1 MTMGT
6 ASTMA
11 SMVEALGMTFSG
23 GAAIPAPDSRRK
35 VLAHMAGSRIVEMVH
50 EDLKLSNILVREAF
64 ENSIKVN
71 AAIGGSTNF
80 IVHLLAIAGRV
91 GVELDL
97 DDFDRLGSQLP
108 LLVNLMPAGKYL
120 MEDFYYAGGLP
131 VVIQELQDQLYMDA
145 LTVTGK
151 SLGENIAGTVCHN
164 RDVIAALDKPL
175 IEAAGLAVLRG
186 NLCEGGSII
195 KPSAASPE
203 LMQHRGRAVVFK
215 TIEDYNERIDSDDLD
230 VDENS
235 VLVLQNVGPV
245 GYPGMAEVGNMGLP
259 KKLLEKGVRDIVRIS
274 DGRMSGTAYGTV
286 VLHVAPEAAIGGNL
300 ALVRDGDMIELDVA
314 GRRLHL
320 DVSDEELAARRAAWQ
335 RPEPHDIRGYV
346 SLYTE
351 HVLQADKGVDFDFLV
366 GKSSSVVTREAH

>member
-1 MTMGT
+1 
-6 ASTMA
+6 
-11 SMVEALGMTFSG
+11 
-23 GAAIPAPDSRRK
+23 
-35 VLAHMAGSRIVEMVH
+35 
-50 EDLKLSNILVREAF
+50 
-64 ENSIKVN
+64 
-71 AAIGGSTNF
+71 
-80 IVHLLAIAGRV
+80 
-91 GVELDL
+91 
-97 DDFDRLGSQLP
+97 
-108 LLVNLMPAGKYL
+108 

-131 VVIQELQDQLYMDA
+131 VVIQELQEQLHMDA

-151 SLGENIAGTVCHN
+151 SLAENIEGTECHN
-164 RDVIAALDKPL
+164 RDVIAPLAKPL

-186 NLCEGGSII
+186 NLCEGGAII
-195 KPSAASPE
+195 KPSAATPE
-203 LMQHRGRAVVFK
+203 LMQHKGRAVVFE

-300 ALVRDGDMIELDVA
+300 ALVRTGDMIELDVV

-320 DVSDEELAARRAAWQ
+320 DVSDEELAERRAQWQ
-335 RPEPHDIRGYV
+335 RPDPHDIRGYV